1 MTMACSV
8 SSARWAVSAIDV
20 GRFAS
25 MPRRLLKASS
35 WARISPT
42 ASEQRWRISVYIW
55 RCCGSVSGMSSS
67 RILRSSK
74 HRDRCLRA
82 LSRAAV
88 KASVADRPNCACA

>member
-35 WARISPT
+35 
-42 ASEQRWRISVYIW
+42 
-55 RCCGSVSGMSSS
+55 
-67 RILRSSK
+67 
-74 HRDRCLRA
+74 
-82 LSRAAV
+82 
-88 KASVADRPNCACA
+88 